1 MNLHRTPGV
10 LPGSGRPWNRTM
22 RICAGVFVMLVIG
35 VWAVVGYRQGAPRR
49 DSLVAVAALNQALAA
64 PDHAGLLEQIHLPV
78 AAAGRSPAEQ
88 QQWLVA
94 ALQDE
99 LSAEGL
105 AELRRHAQFGPLAAV
120 FPAEAQPWAEA
131 ARVRVEDCV
140 AFRMERDGLRA
151 EVVLHQTPEGFR
163 IVRCNNVRQMAPE
176 PKS

>member
-1 MNLHRTPGV
+1 MC
-10 LPGSGRPWNRTM
+10 
-22 RICAGVFVMLVIG
+22 ICAGFIVVLAIG

-64 PDHAGLLEQIHLPV
+64 TNHAGLLDHIHLPV

-105 AELRRHAQFGPLAAV
+105 AELRRHAQFGPLATV

-140 AFRMERDGLRA
+140 AFRMERDGVRA

-163 IVRCNNVRQMAPE
+163 IVRCNNVRQMAPGS
-176 PKS
+176 KS